1 MTERC
6 RITFTDGNNEVMFL
20 DELFTPIV
28 NQIHVLGKDRL
39 TEKNIMTAA
48 CRYLTRWS
56 IEELISQYRH
66 GESIERKNI
75 ECKRRLS

>member
-6 RITFTDGNNEVMFL
+6 TITFTDGNNEVLFL

-28 NQIHVLGKDRL
+28 NQTNLHGKDRL
-39 TEKNIMTAA
+39 TVNNIGLSSY
-48 CRYLTRWS
+48 RHLTRWS
-56 IEELISQYRH
+56 MGELVSQHRY
-66 GESIERKNI
+66 GEPIERKNI